1 MQSLLDHLGRSDG
14 ELSILLTD
22 DAGITRY
29 NERFLGRSGPTNVIS
44 FGVSDPFPA
53 GPDVLGDIAI
63 NVDAAQRQSEVRGV
77 SLTDEVVILAVH
89 GLAHL
94 LGFAH
99 DPAEGA
105 TESDASSMEAE
116 EKRLLSHVG
125 IAID

>member
-1 MQSLLDHLGRSDG
+1 MQSLLDHLGRSEG